1 METDR
6 FYHNSRR
13 LYYRS
18 PFGAAPT
25 DSQVVLRLDAAPEA
39 AAAEVTV
46 RLWLNGL
53 GERLYPMT
61 WDGASFVA
69 AVPLPYIGCL
79 AWYYFIIRQDQETW
93 YYGNN
98 TAQRGGR
105 GQLYRDAPPA
115 YQITVYDKETKT
127 PDWFK
132 HAIVYQIF
140 PDRFAK
146 GDQTTAVLT
155 GKRGAVI
162 HSAWDDA
169 PAYWKD
175 DVTRDILYY
184 DFYGGNLAGIQEK
197 FPYLQSL
204 GVTVIYLNPIFES
217 VTNHRY
223 STADYHRVDSFLGT
237 NDEFAAFCKKAAAAG
252 IRIILDGVFSHTGAD
267 SMYFNKFG
275 HYDSVGAYQSK
286 ESPYYEWYR
295 FTDYPTQYESWWGVM
310 DLPNVEETTPSYMDF
325 IIYQHD
331 SVLKYWLAQG
341 CSGWRLDVVD
351 ELPTPFLQAFY
362 KTLKETN
369 PDALLI
375 GEVWEDASNK
385 SSYGEQRQYLCGRD
399 LDSAMN
405 YALRKILVDFMVL
418 HSDGAEMQDQL
429 YQLLEHYPREHAYAM
444 LNLIGSHD
452 IARILTVLQEG
463 GTTETALRRLQVLTA
478 WQFTL
483 PGAPAIYYGDEA
495 GLTGGKDPD
504 NRRTYPWGRENQN
517 VLAWYRKIASLRRRR
532 AALRTGRFIPLLA
545 QGTVTAYVRSI
556 EGGSDVFGQP
566 ADDGFFVIVLNV
578 DPKQA
583 QDVTLDSRHLI
594 QGTLRNCLDETAA
607 DVTAING
614 KLTVQVPPL
623 GVAIYERISQ
633 AAPRRAG
640 VLLHPT
646 SLPSPLGNGEF
657 GQEAFRFIDF
667 LSVAGQSVWQVLPL
681 TPPLLGDSPYLASSA
696 FAMNERFISL
706 AVLVEWGW
714 LAPEDYQ
721 TYAAQAQGAATWDEK
736 WQVKKAALWNISH
749 DPKLTIDWT
758 PYTAFC
764 RENQVWLDDYALFR
778 AVSDF
783 YDGLSW
789 TQWPADIRRHTPAGI
804 ARYKRELAGTISHYQ
819 FLQYIVYRQWQ
830 AVHAY
835 ARRQGIS
842 ILGDM
847 PMFVAHHSADCWAH
861 QELFQLDEGG
871 QPTAVAGVPP
881 DYFSKDG
888 QLWGNPLYDYDA
900 MAADGYQWWI
910 QRFRQTAQTVDEI
923 RIDHFRG
930 FEAYWSV
937 PITAQTAKE
946 GQWLKGPG
954 AALLRAVRQAL
965 GDVPLVAEDL
975 GVITDAVCQLKEEL
989 QLPGMKV
996 LQFHWAERT
1005 DGQYSLDTEPHCLVY
1020 TGTHDNNTLRGWYEE
1035 ELDEF
1040 RRRQLRQTLGLADTA
1055 TSRDV
1060 VRRCLAYVYSRQAET
1075 AIVPLQDILG
1085 LPAAARMNVPGV
1097 ADGNWQ
1103 WQVDAGVVDAT
1114 LAQQLASL
1122 CQTYGRGGARKGW

>member
-1 METDR
+1 METVR
-6 FYHNSRR
+6 FYHNSRQ

-25 DSQVVLRLDAAPEA
+25 DSQVVLRLDASPADA
-39 AAAEVTV
+39 SAEVTA

-53 GERLYPMT
+53 GEQLQPMT
-61 WDGASFVA
+61 WDGTSFVA
-69 AVPLPYIGCL
+69 AITLPHVGCL
-79 AWYYFIIRQDQETW
+79 VWYYFIIRKGGETY

-98 TAQRGGR
+98 EAQRGGR
-105 GQLYRDAPPA
+105 GKVYTDAPPS
-115 YQITVYDKETKT
+115 YQLTVYDKDTKT

-146 GDQTTAVLT
+146 GEQTTAVLT

-162 HSAWDDA
+162 HSDWQDV

-175 DVTRDILYY
+175 DVTHDILYY

-223 STADYHRVDSFLGT
+223 STADYHRVDPFLGT
-237 NDEFAAFCKKAAAAG
+237 NDEFAAFCQAAKAAG

-286 ESPYYEWYR
+286 ESPYYDWYR

-325 IIYQHD
+325 IIYRPD

-341 CSGWRLDVVD
+341 ISGWRLDVVD

-369 PDALLI
+369 PDALLL

-385 SSYGEQRQYLCGRD
+385 SSYGEQRQYLCGHD

-405 YALRKILVDFMVL
+405 YALRTILVDFIL
-418 HSDGAEMQDQL
+418 QHIDGAAMQDQV
-429 YQLLEHYPREHAYAM
+429 YQLLEHYPKEHTYAM

-452 IARILTVLQEG
+452 IVRILTVLQEG
-463 GTTETALRRLQVLTA
+463 VTAETAVQRLKVLTA

-483 PGAPAIYYGDEA
+483 PGAPSIYYGDEA
-495 GLTGGKDPD
+495 GLRGGKDPD
-504 NRRTYPWGRENQN
+504 NRRTYPWGQEDLDL
-517 VLAWYRKIASLRRRR
+517 LAWYRQLAALRRRH
-532 AALRTGRFIPLLA
+532 AALRTGRFIPVLA
-545 QGTVTAYVRSI
+545 KGTVTAYVRSV
-556 EGGSDVFGQP
+556 EGGRDVFGKA
-566 ADDGFFVIVLNV
+566 ADDGFFLIVINADLR
-578 DPKQA
+578 QA
-583 QDVTLDSRHLI
+583 QSVTIEAPQLVE
-594 QGTLRNCLDETAA
+594 GTFRNCLDA
-607 DVTAING
+607 DDEPVTALNG
-614 KLTVQVPPL
+614 TLTVQVLPI
-623 GVAIYERISQ
+623 GVMIYERVVPK
-633 AAPRRAG
+633 AVRRAG
-640 VLLHPT
+640 ILLHPT
-646 SLPSPLGNGEF
+646 SLPSDFGNGEL
-657 GQEAFRFIDF
+657 GPEAFRFIEF
-667 LSVAGQSVWQVLPL
+667 LAAAGQTVWQVLPL

-696 FAMNERFISL
+696 FALNERFVSL

-714 LAPEDYQ
+714 LSPDAWQ
-721 TYAAQAQGAATWDEK
+721 QYAAKAQTAATWDEG
-736 WQVKKAALWNISH
+736 WQYKKDVLWNVSH
-749 DPKLTIDWT
+749 DPTLTIDWA
-758 PYTAFC
+758 PFAAFC
-764 RENQVWLDDYALFR
+764 RENQAWLEDYAIFR

-783 YDGLSW
+783 YNGLSW
-789 TQWPADIRRHTPAGI
+789 TQWPDDIRRHTPAGI

-819 FLQYIVYRQWQ
+819 FLQYIVSRQWQ
-830 AVHAY
+830 AVRAY
-835 ARRQGIS
+835 AHQRGIT

-861 QELFQLDEGG
+861 QDVFQLDEAG

-888 QLWGNPLYDYDA
+888 QLWGNPLYDFKA

-923 RIDHFRG
+923 RLDHFRG

-937 PITAQTAKE
+937 PVTAKTAKE
-946 GQWLKGPG
+946 GQWVKGPG
-954 AALLRAVRQAL
+954 AALLQAVRRAV

-975 GVITDAVCQLKEEL
+975 GVITQDVCRLKAALE
-989 QLPGMKV
+989 LPGMKV
-996 LQFHWAERT
+996 LQFHWGERA
-1005 DGQYSLDTEPHCLVY
+1005 DGQYSLDTESQCLVY
-1020 TGTHDNNTLRGWYEE
+1020 TGTHDNNTLRGWYED
-1035 ELDEF
+1035 ELNEF
-1040 RRRQLRQTLGLADTA
+1040 QRRQLRQTLGLPDTA
-1055 TSRDV
+1055 TSGDV
-1060 VRRCLAYVYSRQAET
+1060 VRQSLAYVYSRQAAT
-1075 AIVPLQDILG
+1075 AIIPLQDALG
-1085 LPAAARMNVPGV
+1085 LPASGRMNVPGV

-1103 WQVDAGVVDAT
+1103 WQLAKGQVPAD
-1114 LAQQLASL
+1114 LAQELASL
-1122 CQTYGRGGARKGW
+1122 CLTYGRGGTSKGR